1 VRTTSDSGLHE
12 QSQIVP
18 AFGQP
23 PAYHIRN
30 FQDGKYWYV
39 LRDTSWLMFISL
51 ATDRCRHN
59 SHNERK
65 WQATDIH
72 QEEQRLP
79 MSHTGWQL
87 APSPMRV
94 HNIQPTIQGSS
105 SPWSVPQHGQSATKS
120 TLRNRVLPLV
130 ARSQLDF
137 AARCRDIPYKRDGW
151 SKVVETRQHD
161 KRKSVGGRK
170 KRVRS
175 QKSVK
180 PLRNLRKRDGCRKLV
195 ETRQHGYPTSA
206 ASISHVALRIAAH
219 HPVVVV
225 GS

>member
-1 VRTTSDSGLHE
+1 MLLTCSIKCVTGFGIQLFSLGNLRYNHHRVRVYEPCFPGYKAQTPFRRAAPVPFNNLPCNLAPGKTTVYPLIRINVRTTSDSGSHE

-23 PAYHIRN
+23 PSYHIRN
-30 FQDGKYWYV
+30 FQDGIYWYV

-79 MSHTGWQL
+79 MSHTGRQL

-94 HNIQPTIQGSS
+94 HNIQHTIQGS
-105 SPWSVPQHGQSATKS
+105 
-120 TLRNRVLPLV
+120 
-130 ARSQLDF
+130 
-137 AARCRDIPYKRDGW
+137 
-151 SKVVETRQHD
+151 
-161 KRKSVGGRK
+161 
-170 KRVRS
+170 
-175 QKSVK
+175 
-180 PLRNLRKRDGCRKLV
+180 
-195 ETRQHGYPTSA
+195 
-206 ASISHVALRIAAH
+206 
-219 HPVVVV
+219 
-225 GS
+225 